1 MGAVADPGAARRD
14 PLALHHRSGMSNHRY
29 EITLATGLHLQ
40 DGEPVLGV
48 VVGNALNGARER
60 FERRC
65 CFGGRLRHR
74 HRSERLGRDHAM
86 SDPADVAVLRDLSI
100 PTIPTARLTPDG

>member
-48 VVGNALNGARER
+48 MVVTRSTVPASASSGA
-60 FERRC
+60 
-65 CFGGRLRHR
+65 
-74 HRSERLGRDHAM
+74 
-86 SDPADVAVLRDLSI
+86 AVLEVGCGIVIVQSGSVGIMR
-100 PTIPTARLTPDG
+100 